1 MKLSINGKRLTV
13 TLGKE
18 CSIIDVEAHTDLIR
32 TLPEK
37 INRIHLKID
46 DLAEMDTAY
55 LQCIY
60 SLKKEAEENAVEM
73 HTTGNSK
80 LFEHICRLYG
90 LEKITCFSPEKKKK

>member
-1 MKLSINGKRLTV
+1 MKLSTNGKRLTV
-13 TLGKE
+13 TLGRE
-18 CSIIDVEAHTDLIR
+18 CSIIDVEAHSDLIR

-60 SLKKEAEENAVEM
+60 SLKKEAQEKQIVM
-73 HTTGNSK
+73 QTTGESK
-80 LFEHICRLYG
+80 VFDHICRLYG
-90 LEKITCFSPEKKKK
+90 LEKIPCCSPEKRKK